1 MKLKRVFLDFIFS
14 SEHVYVYMAQ
24 SVTPRNVPVA
34 LTKRK
39 AFQVA
44 RDVGALAVTSKFSGD
59 DIAWDPG

>member
-1 MKLKRVFLDFIFS
+1 
-14 SEHVYVYMAQ
+14 MAQ